1 MEPGQ
6 LRQRI
11 TLRRI
16 HLERSPQSGAERRIA
31 QDVASLYCKAEMI
44 SNRKIRTSDQQRV
57 VDTVLFTLRPRSD
70 VEVDWQVVWQWRV
83 LTVTAI
89 DRSQRDRLVLRAEG
103 DSRHDRV

>member
-44 SNRKIRTSDQQRV
+44 SNRKIRTADQQRV
-57 VDTVLFTLRPRSD
+57 IDTALFTLRPRKD
-70 VEVDWQVVWQWRV
+70 VDIDWQVVWQGRIW
-83 LTVTAI
+83 TITAI
-89 DRSQRDRLVLRAEG
+89 ERGRWCQMTLRAEG